1 MDETIMINVIAK
13 GGGFF
18 TLSAALGLRIGSE
31 HNDANL
37 VGFPTCGE
45 VLRALG
51 VFHKERLKPTSGVR
65 MHQILELYQ
74 TLLDTFKVISLG
86 DLPRPSN
93 VTRYAIKAS
102 FHSF

>member
-18 TLSAALGLRIGSE
+18 TLSAALGLRIGSK

-51 VFHKERLKPTSGVR
+51 VLHKERLKPTSGVVINALGVLHKGR
-65 MHQILELYQ
+65 
-74 TLLDTFKVISLG
+74 LDASL
-86 DLPRPSN
+86 SM
-93 VTRYAIKAS
+93 
-102 FHSF
+102 